1 MSRQYRTVGVV
12 YTAKGRDILLWF
24 VRTVVFSVLT
34 LGLYLPVAVNELVRY
49 LFDHTELYIG
59 ESQATES

>member
-34 LGLYLPVAVNELVRY
+34 LGLYLPVAINELVRY

-59 ESQATES
+59 ESQAAES